1 MTVAERIHMQVGGT
15 VRQTAERKTRETHT
29 RGRILVVDDENG
41 PRQAL
46 RMLLKEEHDVVL
58 AGDVA
63 TAQHILQTN
72 PIDLIITDLRMP
84 HQSGVELLEWAKEA
98 YPDTEVIILTGY
110 SDLHT
115 AMKAVEYG
123 AFAYIEKPFDSA
135 LMLQYVTEALHKRQR
150 ELERRQLEELALEA
164 NRFETLGRFVSGMLH
179 DLGTPLAVISSQAEL
194 IQAKSERD
202 DIKQR
207 ITTILTQTHLCSEIV
222 RTAMNFLRHQKHRFV
237 VLNLNEVTQTCLT
250 VGQPLLVKNHI
261 AVRSEYGEDISPCEG
276 DSVLVRQAILNLVTN
291 ACQAMEDQ
299 TEPRQLHLRTWQ
311 EAGHVCLSVGDS
323 GPGIPPEHR
332 DRIFHTFF
340 TTKDNSGTGL
350 GLAAVRNIMRR
361 HNGEVVL
368 EGHET
373 GGALFILKFPA
384 ARSAESPVDA
394 GRV

>member
-1 MTVAERIHMQVGGT
+1 L
-15 VRQTAERKTRETHT
+15 RQTAERETREAHI

-84 HQSGVELLEWAKEA
+84 RQSGVELLEWAKEA

-135 LMLQYVTEALHKRQR
+135 LMLQYVTEALHKRHR

-194 IQAKSERD
+194 IQAKSDRED
-202 DIKQR
+202 VKQR
-207 ITTILTQTHLCSEIV
+207 IATVLTQTHLCSEIV

-237 VLNLNEVTQTCLT
+237 VLNLNEVAQTCLT
-250 VGQPLLVKNHI
+250 VGQPLLVKNHVS
-261 AVRSEYGEDISPCEG
+261 VRPEFAEVISPCEG
-276 DSVLVRQAILNLVTN
+276 DSVLVRQAILNLITN
-291 ACQAMEDQ
+291 ACQAMENQ
-299 TEPRQLHLRTWQ
+299 TEPRELYLRTWQ
-311 EAGHVCLSVGDS
+311 EEDQVCLSVGDT
-323 GPGIPPEHR
+323 GPGIPPEHH

-340 TTKDNSGTGL
+340 TTKEDSGTGL

-361 HNGEVVL
+361 HSGEVIL
-368 EGHET
+368 DEHET
-373 GGALFILKFPA
+373 GGALFILKFRA
-384 ARSAESPVDA
+384 SRSPENAIGV